1 MNIHVVQP
9 GETIDTIANKYGVS
23 AKRLIQENELTDPNS
38 LVIGETIVILYPEL
52 TYMIQE
58 GDTLLGIA
66 NAHNVT
72 VMQILRNNPYLSERE
87 FIYPGEEI
95 VISYRNDKTR
105 EISVNGYAFPFIDEM
120 ILKKTLPFLTY
131 LTIFHY
137 RITSDGDIIDID
149 DAEIV
154 RIATEYGVAS
164 IMIISISTAT
174 QERNYELIHN
184 ILISDVIQNR
194 LIDNVLTN
202 IKVKGYYG
210 LNVDFQDVL
219 PSDQQLY
226 VDFIEKITSRLN
238 QEGYEV
244 FVTITPT
251 TFETEIG
258 RMYQG
263 LDYAGIG
270 QAANGTILLS
280 YEWGFDL
287 RIPIGV
293 ISFSEVKQSLDYAVT
308 QIMPGKIYIGIPS
321 IGYVWK
327 LPFEEGI
334 SIANAISHSNAI
346 ELAREVGATILYNE
360 ISEAPFFQYVSEFEY
375 IVWFKDARSIDA
387 LVKLVPEYD
396 LQGIGTWQIM
406 NFFAQMWLVINSQ
419 YEIEKVLR

>member
-72 VMQILRNNPYLSERE
+72 VMQILKNNPYLSERE

-95 VISYRNDKTR
+95 VISYRYDKNR
-105 EISVNGYAFPFIDEM
+105 EISVNGYAFPFIDER
-120 ILKKTLPFLTY
+120 ILRKTLPFLTY
-131 LTIFHY
+131 LTIFNY
-137 RITSDGDIIDID
+137 RITDDGEIVDID

-164 IMIISISTAT
+164 IMIISTSTAT

-406 NFFAQMWLVINSQ
+406 SFFAQMWLVINSQ